1 MSDTVPGRGSH
12 GVDRYSDHV
21 PTAEE
26 ASRSLIA
33 AAFELRRA
41 LREYMD
47 TSGTDATLPEAQ
59 SEVLHD
65 VAHHPGTRIGAVA
78 DRLSR
83 RPNTV
88 STLVRIL
95 SDKDLIERRPD
106 PTDGRV
112 STLFVKDERSARR
125 DRRSELRIGVL
136 AQELT
141 ALDEGDLDTLTTAIG
156 ILDRVNRSLRVHA
169 PR

>member
-1 MSDTVPGRGSH
+1 M
-12 GVDRYSDHV
+12 
-21 PTAEE
+21 
-26 ASRSLIA
+26 
-33 AAFELRRA
+33 
-41 LREYMD
+41 
-47 TSGTDATLPEAQ
+47 
-59 SEVLHD
+59 
-65 VAHHPGTRIGAVA
+65 A

-83 RPNTV
+83 RPNTI
-88 STLVRIL
+88 STLVRTL

-106 PTDGRV
+106 TTDGRV

-136 AQELT
+136 AQEL
-141 ALDEGDLDTLTTAIG
+141 AGLDEGDLDTLTAAIG

>member
-1 MSDTVPGRGSH
+1 MSDTVSERESH
-12 GVDRYSDHV
+12 GIDRYSTRV
-21 PTAEE
+21 PTTEE

-47 TSGTDATLPEAQ
+47 ASGTDATLPEAQ

-88 STLVRIL
+88 STLVRTL

-112 STLFVKDERSARR
+112 STLYVKDERSARR
-125 DRRSELRIGVL
+125 DRRSELRVGVL
-136 AQELT
+136 AEEL
-141 ALDEGDLDTLTTAIG
+141 ASLDEGDLDTLTAAIG
-156 ILDRVNRSLRVHA
+156 ILDRVNRSLRDHA

>member
-1 MSDTVPGRGSH
+1 MSDTVPGRGSD
-12 GVDRYSDHV
+12 GIDRYADRV

-26 ASRSLIA
+26 ASRSVIA

-47 TSGTDATLPEAQ
+47 ASGTDATLPEAQ

-112 STLFVKDERSARR
+112 STLYVKDERSARR

-136 AQELT
+136 AEELES
-141 ALDEGDLDTLTTAIG
+141 LDEGDLDTLSAAID
-156 ILDRVNRSLRVHA
+156 IFDRVNRSLRDHA

>member
-1 MSDTVPGRGSH
+1 MSDTVSGRESH
-12 GVDRYSDHV
+12 GIDRYSTRV
-21 PTAEE
+21 PTTEE
-26 ASRSLIA
+26 TSRSLIA
-33 AAFELRRA
+33 AVFELRRA

-88 STLVRIL
+88 STLVRTL

-112 STLFVKDERSARR
+112 STLYVKDERSARR
-125 DRRSELRIGVL
+125 DRRSELRVGVL
-136 AQELT
+136 AEEL
-141 ALDEGDLDTLTTAIG
+141 ASLDEGDLDTLTAAIG
-156 ILDRVNRSLRVHA
+156 ILDRVNRSLRDHA

>member
-1 MSDTVPGRGSH
+1 M
-12 GVDRYSDHV
+12 
-21 PTAEE
+21 
-26 ASRSLIA
+26 
-33 AAFELRRA
+33 
-41 LREYMD
+41 
-47 TSGTDATLPEAQ
+47 PEAQ

-88 STLVRIL
+88 STLVRTL

-112 STLFVKDERSARR
+112 STLFV
-125 DRRSELRIGVL
+125 
-136 AQELT
+136 
-141 ALDEGDLDTLTTAIG
+141 
-156 ILDRVNRSLRVHA
+156 
-169 PR
+169 